1 MNSNVFQIQDHI
13 YEIKTEAE
21 MRLLNVKYDMET
33 QLKDQKVGSL
43 YSSHSYNDCHVNFR
57 NVVFIIFC

>member
-1 MNSNVFQIQDHI
+1 
-13 YEIKTEAE
+13 

-43 YSSHSYNDCHVNFR
+43 YLSHCYNDCHVNSR
-57 NVVFIIFC
+57 NAVFIIFCG